1 MCWKL
6 IHKGLTQ
13 EQEIDGGR
21 KVKAAGLELS
31 VYFMPGIGGVEFHDE
46 NAEETAYVVNQIDPD
61 FVRLRTFVLKLESE
75 MYDMKKP
82 AISVS

>member
-1 MCWKL
+1 MLKL

-61 FVRLRTFVLKLESE
+61 FGPPADICTEVGIRDVRYEKSRRFQ
-75 MYDMKKP
+75 
-82 AISVS
+82 